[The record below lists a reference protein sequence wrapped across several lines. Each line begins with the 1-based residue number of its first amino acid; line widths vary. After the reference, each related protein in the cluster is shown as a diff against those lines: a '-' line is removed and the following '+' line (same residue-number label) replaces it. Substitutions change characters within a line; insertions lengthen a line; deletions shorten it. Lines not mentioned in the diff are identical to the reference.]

1 MKIVVTGCGRTGS
14 GLARVLDA
22 AGHAVAVVDVDPAA
36 FARLGPAFRGTTVL
50 GVGFDRDVL
59 ERAGIRRADALAA
72 VTGDDEVN
80 AVVARL
86 ASRIFRVPRCVA
98 RLYDPR
104 RAEIYR
110 RLGVQVVAP
119 VDWSIHRTAELLTF
133 AQAGVVMS
141 LGSGQV
147 DLVDA
152 EAPHLLEGRPVTEVT
167 VAGEVMLVAISRAGR
182 TFIPTPA
189 SLLQAGDILHLAV
202 VAASR
207 GRLESLVGT
216 R

>member
-22 AGHAVAVVDVDPAA
+22 AGHSVAVVDVDPAA
-36 FARLGPAFRGTTVL
+36 FTRLSPAFGGTTVL
-50 GVGFDRDVL
+50 GIGFDRDVL
-59 ERAGIRRADALAA
+59 ERAGIREADALAA

-86 ASRIFRVPRCVA
+86 ASRIFKVPRCVA

-119 VDWSIHRTAELLTF
+119 VDWSIHRTADLLTF
-133 AQAGVVMS
+133 AQAGVVVS

-152 EAPHLLEGRPVTEVT
+152 EAPHLLEGRSVAEVT

-189 SLLQAGDILHLAV
+189 SLLQGGDILHLAV

>member
-1 MKIVVTGCGRTGS
+1 MRFIVTGCGRTGA
-14 GLARVLDA
+14 GLARTLDA
-22 AGHAVAVVDVDPAA
+22 AGHRVAVVDADATA
-36 FARLGPAFRGTTVL
+36 FERL
-50 GVGFDRDVL
+50 GVGFRGETVHGIGFDRQVL
-59 ERAGIRRADALAA
+59 GRAAITEADGLAA

-86 ASRIFRVPRCVA
+86 ASRVFHVPRCVA

-119 VDWSIHRTAELLTF
+119 VDWSIHRTADLLTF
-133 AQAGVVMS
+133 AQAGVVTS

-152 EAPHLLEGRPVTEVT
+152 EAPALLDGRPVGEVAA
-167 VAGEVMLVAISRAGR
+167 AGEVLPVAVTRAGR

-189 SLLQAGDILHLAV
+189 TPIQAGDILHLAV
-202 VAASR
+202 ASASR
-207 GRLESLVGT
+207 GRLERLLGE